1 MCIDFQKRTFSVSS
15 YTNFAVHFLPCTLYH
30 SFNHQLYFFLL
41 LYLYFVYISSCTTR
55 YSLLL
60 LYLYFVNISSYTTR
74 YSLLL
79 LYLYFVYISSCTT
92 VLFIMAVPVL
102 CIHFQLYHCTCYYC
116 CTCTLYTFPTVPLYS
131 LLLLYLYFVYISSC
145 ATVLFNYY
153 VPVLYINSLAV
164 PTVHFINDV
173 PVL

>member
-30 SFNHQLYFFLL
+30 SFIHQLYYFLL
-41 LYLYFVYISSCTTR
+41 LYLYFVY
-55 YSLLL
+55 
-60 LYLYFVNISSYTTR
+60 ISSYTTR

-102 CIHFQLYHCTCYYC
+102 CIHFQLYHCTRYYC

-145 ATVLFNYY
+145 ATVLFNY
-153 VPVLYINSLAV
+153 
-164 PTVHFINDV
+164 
-173 PVL
+173 